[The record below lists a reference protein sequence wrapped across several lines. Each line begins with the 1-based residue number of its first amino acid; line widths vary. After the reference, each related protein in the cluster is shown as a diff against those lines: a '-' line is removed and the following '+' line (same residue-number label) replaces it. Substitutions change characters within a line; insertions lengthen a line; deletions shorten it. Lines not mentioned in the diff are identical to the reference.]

1 MRPEK
6 LVIALAAALLV
17 GACGGMQSSNVESGD
32 VFVEVMN
39 ANQLDADVYLLS
51 GGQQFRLGLVTT
63 NGRERFRVA
72 PRLVAPPGNL
82 RVAADLL
89 ASRGSFVSEELRL
102 EPGDVVRLMVQ
113 PNIRT
118 SYVQFR

>member
-1 MRPEK
+1 MRLEK
-6 LVIALAAALLV
+6 LVIALAVALLV
-17 GACGGMQSSNVESGD
+17 GACAGTQSGKVQRGP

-39 ANQLDADVYLLS
+39 ANQRDADVYLLS
-51 GGQQFRLGLVTT
+51 GGQQHRLGLVTT
-63 NGRERFRVA
+63 NGRERFTIA

>member
-1 MRPEK
+1 MRLEK
-6 LVIALAAALLV
+6 LVIALAVALLV
-17 GACGGMQSSNVESGD
+17 GACAGMQSSKVERGD
-32 VFVEVMN
+32 VFVEVLN

-51 GGQQFRLGLVTT
+51 GGQQHRLGLVTT

-72 PRLVAPPGNL
+72 SRLVAPPGNL